1 MEFINRV
8 SSPMNLYSEDSLET
22 KEELDAAR
30 EEVLKQQKKT
40 APFLVGSIAK
50 VNDRITSLDRE
61 LQDLATGLVIESRQ
75 TFGDD
80 DYPPVS
86 PRYDEGPK
94 AAKDVKELNQFAGVY
109 AVKSMLQ
116 VDKADK
122 GKHLLKNLAASR
134 KQQKEKTGTKPR
146 LVELHQYPGY
156 ESDRLTQLPEVPG
169 IVILKTVTKAQLDL
183 EKKPHYKIEFKRLFH
198 SKMSEAILLDTFW
211 YFFLHRYHPSRKVQ
225 SRLFN
230 RISYNYVKLLL
241 SAKQPK
247 YRDVFFKSYS
257 DILAQAVYAS
267 YCAAFPNSWRQFD
280 DSFKEDLC
288 GLTSEWVVGTKQ
300 APRRWAAWNF
310 DDLEPHDMK
319 KDDFSKKDKKK
330 GGILNFESSS
340 SNSSQSLADIGGNRS
355 TIADDEGSLI
365 SAVAD
370 AQSISSI
377 SSYQPKD
384 KCKKQN
390 SRTDLTKN
398 TSKPPL
404 QTISEISVEQSSVD
418 LMHDGKGGG
427 TGGGG
432 KEMKGKT
439 CLSKKKDVASI
450 ISKKSDSKTRV
461 GGKSSD
467 LTVRPS
473 VSRTST
479 NKKTEKKESHPAAEG
494 PTFVKHVFNVEGRS
508 PLVAHF
514 MKQEGL
520 ERTAG
525 MDILLQRTEI
535 DKLPSSSAPTY
546 HDIIQETFQHVRHMK
561 DTYQQ
566 MYEEG
571 VKEHTHFLGQQR
583 AQLHEHMRRENA
595 LMGHP
600 REVKKLS
607 DLLVLELLKDQGEV
621 STGAAQAVE
630 EAMQYYADQ
639 E

>member
-8 SSPMNLYSEDSLET
+8 SSPMNPYSEDALET

-30 EEVLKQQKKT
+30 DEVLKQQKKT

-50 VNDRITSLDRE
+50 VNDRITNLDRE

-75 TFGDD
+75 SFGEDE
-80 DYPPVS
+80 YPLIS
-86 PRYDEGPK
+86 PRFDEGPK

-116 VDKADK
+116 VDKSDK
-122 GKHLLKNLAASR
+122 GKHLLKNMSGSR
-134 KQQKEKTGTKPR
+134 KQQKDKTGTKPR

-156 ESDRLTQLPEVPG
+156 ESDRLTQLPEVPAR
-169 IVILKTVTKAQLDL
+169 VILNTVTKAQLDL
-183 EKKPHYKIEFKRLFH
+183 ERKPHYKIEFKRLFH

-211 YFFLHRYHPSRKVQ
+211 YLFLHRYHPSRVVQ

-230 RISYNYVKLLL
+230 RISHNYVKLLL

-247 YRDVFFKSYS
+247 YRDVFFRSYA
-257 DILAQAVYAS
+257 DILAQAVYAA

-300 APRRWAAWNF
+300 APRRWAVWNF
-310 DDLEPHDMK
+310 DDLEPNDMK
-319 KDDFSKKDKKK
+319 KDDFSKRDKKK
-330 GGILNFESSS
+330 GGMLNFESSS
-340 SNSSQSLADIGGNRS
+340 SSSSQILADAGGNRS
-355 TIADDEGSLI
+355 TIADDESSLI

-377 SSYQPKD
+377 STSCQPKD
-384 KCKKQN
+384 KFRKQN
-390 SRTDLTKN
+390 STCDVTKN
-398 TSKPPL
+398 TSKPAL
-404 QTISEISVEQSSVD
+404 QTISELSAENSSLD
-418 LMHDGKGGG
+418 MLH
-427 TGGGG
+427 GGGG
-432 KEMKGKT
+432 GGWEGGKEIKGKT
-439 CLSKKKDVASI
+439 CTSKKKGVGSVV
-450 ISKKSDSKTRV
+450 SKKSDSRTRV

-467 LTVRPS
+467 LTARPS
-473 VSRTST
+473 ISRTSI
-479 NKKTEKKESHPAAEG
+479 NKKTEKKESHPAREG
-494 PTFVKHVFNVEGRS
+494 PTFIKHVFNVEGRS

-514 MKQEGL
+514 MKQQGL

-525 MDILLQRTEI
+525 MDVLLQRTEI
-535 DKLPSSSAPTY
+535 DKLPSSTAPTY
-546 HDIIQETFQHVRHMK
+546 QDIIQETFQKVRHMK
-561 DTYQQ
+561 DTYQH
-566 MYEEG
+566 MHEEG
-571 VKEHTHFLGQQR
+571 VKEHTHFLTQQR
-583 AQLHEHMRRENA
+583 AKLHDHMRRENA

-630 EAMQYYADQ
+630 EALRYYADQ
-639 E
+639 D